1 VDARSRDRQNG
12 ARLWVVATPSGGAR
26 ETVDFPKAA
35 TALAVIFSAAGFL
48 SCRSASPEIKPAS
61 PGDAAP
67 AAAPAPEAP
76 RDVDASTAVGT
87 GPDSSPGDTDEDAAD
102 GLAEDE
108 PESGPDQLQK
118 EAVELCQSAKERLDQ
133 GADDEA
139 LADLDRAYE
148 LMLQLPGNGDD
159 RYLQAKEDIR
169 ILVAEL
175 LVRRYHAG
183 RTTSAPP
190 TPSWDLA
197 MPIVDNEHVQREI
210 QSFTSDERDQFL
222 EAYRR
227 AGRYRPMILA
237 KLEAAGLPSQLSW
250 LPLVESWFK
259 VRAYSRASAVGMWQ
273 FISSTGLRYGL
284 GRDAWVDERFDPD
297 KATDAAI
304 AYLIELHG
312 LFGDWPKALA
322 AYNCGEARVQR
333 LQRRSADEYLD
344 FWDLYE
350 LLPRETRRYVPR
362 LFAALQIIENPKRYG
377 MELPPPDPPR
387 EHLATVTVERPVKLE
402 TLDTLLGL
410 DPGTL
415 ADLNPELR
423 YKGTPRRAYE
433 LKVPAGREQTLLASI
448 DSVPEWTPPQTHYLT
463 HRVGRGETLSVI
475 ASRYGASV
483 SSIMRVNRLR
493 SANRIWPG
501 QRLRIPV
508 RGSGGVVRASRNAV
522 DGVHTVRRGESL
534 GSIASAYGTTVSR
547 LKEDNGLS
555 SDVIYPGQR
564 LRVESAADPPSHSAD
579 KTYTVRRGDTLAKIA
594 SRNGVTLSALLHANG
609 LSLRSTIY
617 PGQQLAIPD

>member
-1 VDARSRDRQNG
+1 VQ
-12 ARLWVVATPSGGAR
+12 
-26 ETVDFPKAA
+26 FPNTA
-35 TALAVIFSAAGFL
+35 TALAVTLSAAGFL
-48 SCRSASPEIKPAS
+48 SCRSASPDLKPVS

-67 AAAPAPEAP
+67 AASSAPAEAP
-76 RDVDASTAVGT
+76 PDVDASTALGSA
-87 GPDSSPGDTDEDAAD
+87 PAEAAPGGTDEEAAD
-102 GLAEDE
+102 ALLADDE

-118 EAVELCQSAKERLDQ
+118 DAVELCQSAKELLDQ
-133 GADDEA
+133 GSDDEA
-139 LADLDRAYE
+139 LAALDRAYE

-169 ILVAEL
+169 IMVAQL

-183 RTTSAPP
+183 RPASAPP
-190 TPSWDLA
+190 MASWDLA

-210 QSFTSDERDQFL
+210 QSFTTEERDQFL
-222 EAYRR
+222 DAYRR

-237 KLEAAGLPSQLSW
+237 KLKAAGLPSQLSW

-377 MELPPPDPPR
+377 MDLPPPDVPR
-387 EHLATVTVERPVKLE
+387 QALATVTVERPVKLE
-402 TLDTLLGL
+402 ALDTSLGL
-410 DPGTL
+410 EPGTL
-415 ADLNPELR
+415 AELNPELR
-423 YKGTPRRAYE
+423 YKGTPRRAYP
-433 LKVPAGREQTLLASI
+433 LKVPAGREQTLVASL

-463 HRVGRGETLSVI
+463 HRVRRGETLSVI
-475 ASRYGASV
+475 AGHYGASV

-508 RGSGGVVRASRNAV
+508 SGSGGVVRTSRTAV

-564 LRVESAADPPSHSAD
+564 LRVESAADPPAHAGG
-579 KTYTVRRGDTLAKIA
+579 KMYTVRRGDTLGSIA
-594 SRNGVTLSALLHANG
+594 SRSGVALSALLRANG
-609 LSLRSTIY
+609 LSGRSTIY
-617 PGQQLAIPD
+617 PGQELVIPD

>member
-1 VDARSRDRQNG
+1 VH
-12 ARLWVVATPSGGAR
+12 
-26 ETVDFPKAA
+26 FPKVA
-35 TALAVIFSAAGFL
+35 TALAVILLAAGFP
-48 SCRSASPEIKPAS
+48 SCRSASPDIKPAS
-61 PGDAAP
+61 PEDTARTASAP
-67 AAAPAPEAP
+67 AEAP
-76 RDVDASTAVGT
+76 RDADASTALGN
-87 GPDSSPGDTDEDAAD
+87 SPEAATAESEEEAAD
-102 GLAEDE
+102 APEEDE

-118 EAVELCQSAKERLDQ
+118 EAVELCQSAGELLDK

-169 ILVAEL
+169 ILVAQL

-183 RTTSAPP
+183 RAAKAPP
-190 TPSWDLA
+190 MKSWDLA
-197 MPIVDNEHVQREI
+197 MPIVDNEHVRREI
-210 QSFTSDERDQFL
+210 QSFTTEERDQFR

-259 VRAYSRASAVGMWQ
+259 VRAYSRASAVGLWQ

-362 LFAALQIIENPKRYG
+362 LFAALQIIEDPKRYG

-387 EHLATVTVERPVKLE
+387 GTLATVTVERPVKLE
-402 TLDTLLGL
+402 SLDALLGL
-410 DPGTL
+410 EAGTL

-433 LKVPAGREQTLLASI
+433 LKVPAGREQTLVASL

-463 HRVGRGETLSVI
+463 HRVRRGETLSVI

-501 QRLRIPV
+501 QLLRIPV
-508 RGSGGVVRASRNAV
+508 RGSGGVVRTSRTAV
-522 DGVHTVRRGESL
+522 DGVHTVRQGESL

-547 LKEDNGLS
+547 LREDNNLS

-564 LRVESAADPPSHSAD
+564 LRVESAADPPSHSGQ
-579 KTYTVRRGDTLAKIA
+579 KSYTVRRGDTLAKIA
-594 SRNGVTLSALLHANG
+594 SRNGITLTALLSANG
-609 LSLRSTIY
+609 LSRGSTIY
-617 PGQQLAIPD
+617 PGQELAIPD

>member
-1 VDARSRDRQNG
+1 VH
-12 ARLWVVATPSGGAR
+12 
-26 ETVDFPKAA
+26 FPKTA
-35 TALAVIFSAAGFL
+35 TALAVILSAAGFL

-61 PGDAAP
+61 PGDVAP
-67 AAAPAPEAP
+67 AASPAAEAP
-76 RDVDASTAVGT
+76 PDADASTALGT
-87 GPDSSPGDTDEDAAD
+87 EAEPSPDEADDETA
-102 GLAEDE
+102 AEDE
-108 PESGPDQLQK
+108 PESGPDQIQK
-118 EAVELCQSAKERLDQ
+118 EAVELCQSARELLDK
-133 GADDEA
+133 GADDDA
-139 LADLDRAYE
+139 LADLDRAYG
-148 LMLQLPGNGDD
+148 LMLELPSNGDD

-183 RTTSAPP
+183 RADKAPP
-190 TPSWDLA
+190 TKSWDLA

-210 QSFTSDERDQFL
+210 QSFTTDERDQFL
-222 EAYRR
+222 EGYRR

-362 LFAALQIIENPKRYG
+362 FFAALQIIENPKRYG

-387 EHLATVTVERPVKLE
+387 GSLATVTVERPVKLE
-402 TLDTLLGL
+402 TLDALLGL

-433 LKVPAGREQTLLASI
+433 LKVPAGREQTLLASL

-463 HRVGRGETLSVI
+463 HRVRRGETLSVI

-483 SSIMRVNRLR
+483 HSIMRVNRLR
-493 SANRIWPG
+493 SVNRIWPG
-501 QRLRIPV
+501 QLLRIPV
-508 RGSGGVVRASRNAV
+508 AGSGSVVRTSRTAV

-534 GSIASAYGTTVSR
+534 GSIASAYGTTVSH
-547 LKEDNGLS
+547 LKEDNHLS

-564 LRVESAADPPSHSAD
+564 LRVDTAPDDPPSHSGE
-579 KTYTVRRGDTLAKIA
+579 KSYTVRRGDSLAKIA
-594 SRNGVTLSALLHANG
+594 SRNGVTLSALLSANG
-609 LSLRSTIY
+609 LSLGSTIY
-617 PGQQLAIPD
+617 PGQELVIPD

>member
-1 VDARSRDRQNG
+1 MHFS
-12 ARLWVVATPSGGAR
+12 
-26 ETVDFPKAA
+26 KAA
-35 TALAVIFSAAGFL
+35 TALAVILSAAGFL
-48 SCRSASPEIKPAS
+48 SCRSASPDIKPAS

-67 AAAPAPEAP
+67 AASSAAETPPDA
-76 RDVDASTAVGT
+76 DASTALGT
-87 GPDSSPGDTDEDAAD
+87 ATEPTPDDADDEAADAAAD
-102 GLAEDE
+102 DE
-108 PESGPDQLQK
+108 PQSAPDQLQK
-118 EAVELCQSAKERLDQ
+118 EAVELCQSAKELLDK
-133 GADDEA
+133 GSDDEA
-139 LADLDRAYE
+139 LADLDRAYS
-148 LMLQLPGNGDD
+148 LMLQLPGDGDD

-183 RTTSAPP
+183 REDKAPP
-190 TPSWDLA
+190 TKSWDLA

-210 QSFTSDERDQFL
+210 KSFTTDERDQFL
-222 EAYRR
+222 AGYRR

-284 GRDAWVDERFDPD
+284 GRDAWVDERFDPE

-333 LQRRSADEYLD
+333 LQRRSADEYMD

-362 LFAALQIIENPKRYG
+362 LFAALQIIENPQRYG

-387 EHLATVTVERPVKLE
+387 GPLATVTVERPVKLQS
-402 TLDTLLGL
+402 LDQLLGL
-410 DPGTL
+410 EPGTL
-415 ADLNPELR
+415 AELNPELR

-433 LKVPAGREQTLLASI
+433 LKVPAGQEQTLVASL

-463 HRVGRGETLSVI
+463 HRVRRGESLSVI
-475 ASRYGASV
+475 ASRYGTSV
-483 SSIMRVNRLR
+483 RSIMRVNHLR
-493 SANRIWPG
+493 SANRIWQG

-508 RGSGGVVRASRNAV
+508 RGSGRVVRTSRNAV
-522 DGVHTVRRGESL
+522 NGVHTVRRGESL

-547 LKEDNGLS
+547 LKKDNNLS

-564 LRVESAADPPSHSAD
+564 LRVESASAPPSHSGQ
-579 KTYTVRRGDTLAKIA
+579 KSYTVRRGDTLAKIA
-594 SRNGVTLSALLHANG
+594 SRNGVTLSALLSANG
-609 LSLRSTIY
+609 LSRRSTIY
-617 PGQQLAIPD
+617 PGQELVIP